1 MAAEPVQVVPES
13 RAYMPTNV
21 IAVIDDDDAIL
32 QMLDLLLRESG
43 YHVISSTRGAD
54 AHQFVLRS
62 LPDLIL
68 LDLCLED
75 QQVGVRILKSL
86 AHDPLTR
93 NIPVI
98 VCSGRVD
105 LLHEHAPLLQQRGW
119 QALAKP
125 FHPPELLAQIEAALG
140 PARVSSAAKLDP

>member
-1 MAAEPVQVVPES
+1 MS
-13 RAYMPTNV
+13 THV
-21 IAVIDDDDAIL
+21 IAVIDDDDATL
-32 QMLDLLLRESG
+32 QMLDALLRDAG

-75 QQVGVRILKSL
+75 QQAGVRILKSI
-86 AHDPLTR
+86 AHDPLTC

-98 VCSGRVD
+98 VCSGRDD
-105 LLHEHAPLLQQRGW
+105 LLREHAPLLQMRGW
-119 QALAKP
+119 HALAKP
-125 FHPPELLAQIEAALG
+125 FYPPILLAQIEAALG
-140 PARVSSAAKLDP
+140 TARVSSAERLDP

>member
-1 MAAEPVQVVPES
+1 
-13 RAYMPTNV
+13 MPTPV
-21 IAVIDDDDAIL
+21 IAVIDDDDATL
-32 QMLDLLLRESG
+32 QMLDLLLREAG

-54 AHQFVLRS
+54 AHQFILRS

-75 QQVGVRILKSL
+75 QQAGVRILKSL
-86 AHDPLTR
+86 AHDPLTC

-105 LLHEHAPLLQQRGW
+105 LLHEHAPLLRMRGW

-125 FHPPELLAQIEAALG
+125 FDPPQLLAQIEAALDT
-140 PARVSSAAKLDP
+140 ARRS

>member
-1 MAAEPVQVVPES
+1 MS
-13 RAYMPTNV
+13 THV
-21 IAVIDDDDAIL
+21 IAVIDDDDATL
-32 QMLDLLLRESG
+32 QMLDLLLREAG
-43 YHVISSTRGAD
+43 YHVISSSRGTD

-75 QQVGVRILKSL
+75 QQAGVRILKAL

-93 NIPVI
+93 NIAVI

-105 LLHEHAPLLQQRGW
+105 LLREHAPLLQLRGW
-119 QALAKP
+119 QTLAKP

-140 PARVSSAAKLDP
+140 TARVSSPTRLDP